1 MGFPTDHEIFVFL
14 LGAIVGSIITHFI
27 TTREKRIIYCVRKR
41 IDYLHS
47 FHDLHLVSID
57 DKFHS
62 SRKASDEQIL
72 ALYREAERDCRSTM
86 RSKRYK
92 KLDPTT
98 IAAEVFICQELLDV
112 PISVGIQ
119 ALLKY
124 GDNPDEFLEYWKQY
138 RREKRRK
145 AEEPNNSQTTV

>member
-1 MGFPTDHEIFVFL
+1 MRFPTDYEIFIFL
-14 LGAIVGSIITHFI
+14 LGAAVGSIITYYN
-27 TTREKRIIYCVRKR
+27 TTREKRAIYHVRKAT
-41 IDYLHS
+41 DHLCPY
-47 FHDLHLVSID
+47 HDLRN
-57 DKFHS
+57 FFNS
-62 SRKASDEQIL
+62 SCKASDEQIL